1 MWPRFFGAL
10 VAGRQGHKND
20 CKKYWLQYIS
30 ENTWFQRKH
39 IEFHLFKREKN
50 QCKICKN
57 NCTFFQILGHS
68 EGADFLL
75 RQRTHSPAIGTFLP
89 YLWCLGCLHAS
100 NGPSTTL
107 QKRGDDLHILQL
119 AKISLLTSWSSSS
132 YNSHMKLGRWRVH
145 TARVCPHLSSPV
157 CDEGGARA
165 KANTKVHS
173 KPAITWV
180 LSLVCPP
187 KCQAHIEHRYTYI
200 YPKYILHIYM
210 GSFAVR
216 VAILLHSSVQQ
227 ISVLCV
233 VETTL
238 KDLQFWSNIYEC
250 TRAIQISSTMIV
262 KTHLINMLCNF
273 YW

>member
-1 MWPRFFGAL
+1 MPEMSTR
-10 VAGRQGHKND
+10 
-20 CKKYWLQYIS
+20 
-30 ENTWFQRKH
+30 
-39 IEFHLFKREKN
+39 
-50 QCKICKN
+50 
-57 NCTFFQILGHS
+57 
-68 EGADFLL
+68 
-75 RQRTHSPAIGTFLP
+75 
-89 YLWCLGCLHAS
+89 S

-107 QKRGDDLHILQL
+107 QKKGDDLHILQL

-227 ISVLCV
+227 ISVSVHSRNHIKRFTVLV
-233 VETTL
+233 KRLRVY
-238 KDLQFWSNIYEC
+238 QSNSDFKHNDFENPPNKH
-250 TRAIQISSTMIV
+250 AV
-262 KTHLINMLCNF
+262 HNF
-273 YW
+273 Y